1 MKRIFFGFIVLA
13 LFFTAC
19 ATAKPGAAAAQVS
32 GQDDLDM
39 AIRKASDYIN
49 ENVPGGIKLVILN
62 IKSNYPPLSEYI
74 IDVLTGNV
82 VNDRVFTVVDRVNL
96 EQIQQEMEFQL
107 SGEVS
112 DESAQSIGQKL
123 GAQSIVTGSIT
134 PFGNL
139 WRLTIRALGV
149 EGATVQ
155 GLFNLN
161 ISNGTS
167 IAALTSD
174 GYVVA
179 MTPPRTASVQPP
191 TPAATVQEPAPV
203 QQSRRQVSESDLVGV
218 WKGSYLAGQG
228 ETSLILS
235 VYEERGAYMAIFDFY
250 NPPGKSNSR
259 EGKYYMQVSYNQLR
273 EKFYLKGIEWIEQ
286 PGGYDMADLDG
297 TITRDVFSGFLSGTN
312 YTFRVIRQ
320 ETN

>member
-1 MKRIFFGFIVLA
+1 MIGGFKWL
-13 LFFTAC
+13 
-19 ATAKPGAAAAQVS
+19 
-32 GQDDLDM
+32 
-39 AIRKASDYIN
+39 
-49 ENVPGGIKLVILN
+49 LN
-62 IKSNYPPLSEYI
+62 KSIKSNYPPLSEYI

-82 VNDRVFTVVDRVNL
+82 VNDRIFTVVDRANL

-123 GAQSIVTGSIT
+123 GDQTIVTGSIT

-167 IAALTSD
+167 IAALASG
-174 GYVVA
+174 GYVA
-179 MTPPRTASVQPP
+179 AAAPPRTANAQPP
-191 TPAATVQEPAPV
+191 DPAATARNTAPA
-203 QQSRRQVSESDLVGV
+203 QQTQRQVSESDLVGV
-218 WKGSYLAGQG
+218 WKGSYFAGQG
-228 ETSLILS
+228 ETALILN

-250 NPPGKSNSR
+250 NLPGKSNSR
-259 EGKYYMQVSYNQLR
+259 EGKYYMQVSYNRLR

-286 PGGYDMADLDG
+286 PSGYGMADLEG
-297 TITRDVFSGFLSGTN
+297 TITRDVFSGFLSGSN